1 MLTAVQ
7 GIYQNGQIVLAEKPE
22 NVYDDT
28 PVVVT
33 FLTPAMYL
41 HDYGIDRVQAEELRE
56 RLATFA
62 EDWNSPEMDVYD
74 DYEASKA
81 KLSTG

>member
-7 GIYQNGQIVLAEKPE
+7 GVYQDGQIFLAEKPQ
-22 NVYDDT
+22 NVRDET

-33 FLTPAMYL
+33 FLTPTMYL
-41 HDYGIDRVQAEELRE
+41 HDYGIDRAQAVELRE

-62 EDWNSPEMDVYD
+62 EDWDCPEMDVYD
-74 DYEASKA
+74 DYDVSKA
-81 KLSTG
+81 KL